1 MKLKRLIQQIDG
13 LEVKG
18 SKETEITGLT
28 AHSKRVAPGNLF
40 IAKKG
45 RMHDG
50 ALFIPDAI
58 ASGASAILTD
68 MYDPFVSAV
77 QLIHP
82 DIASIEAKLAACFY
96 QDPSHALKVIGITG
110 TNGKTTVSFLL
121 ESLFSKA
128 EIRTGMIGTIEWI
141 VGDHRFPGSMTTP
154 DVITNQKLL
163 RDMVQAGCSAAVM
176 EVTSHGLDQGR
187 VGEIDFDI
195 AVFTN
200 LTQDHLDYHQDM
212 DAYRKA
218 KEKLFVGLS
227 PDKWAILNADDR
239 SRFAT
244 KANVFT
250 YGIHAD
256 ADLMA
261 KEIRLS
267 DKKTQFLV
275 CYQGQEREYR
285 SQLVGKFNVYNL
297 LAAISAGLCYGLS
310 LETCLQALKSFKKVP
325 GRLEKVKEG
334 IFVDYAHTEDALSN
348 VLQTLNEIKKGRLIT
363 VFGCGGDRDR
373 EKRPKMGRVA
383 SELSDMAIVTSDN
396 PRNEDPEEIIEDILR
411 GCEKSVSV
419 QLDREEAIRFA
430 IAQKKPEDLVLIAGK
445 GHEKEQI
452 FAHHVLPF
460 DDAEVVRKLYEGAC
474 AY

>member
-1 MKLKRLIQQIDG
+1 MRLKRLIQQIDG

-18 SKETEITGLT
+18 SKEIEITGLT

-45 RMHDG
+45 RKHDG

-58 ASGASAILTD
+58 VSGASAILTD

-82 DIASIEAKLAACFY
+82 DISSIEAKLAACYY
-96 QDPSHALKVIGITG
+96 QNPSHALRVVGVTG

-121 ESLFSKA
+121 EALFSKA

-187 VGEIDFDI
+187 VGEIDFDL

-212 DAYRKA
+212 DAYREA
-218 KEKLFVGLS
+218 KEKLFAGLTR
-227 PDKWAILNADDR
+227 DKWAILNADDFM
-239 SRFAT
+239 RFAT

-250 YGIHAD
+250 YGIDAD
-256 ADLMA
+256 ADLQA

-275 CYQGQEREYR
+275 CYQGQELECR

-334 IFVDYAHTEDALSN
+334 IFVDYAHTEDALKS

-373 EKRPKMGRVA
+373 EKRPKMGKVA

-396 PRNEDPEEIIEDILR
+396 PRSEDPEEIIEDILR
-411 GCEKSVSV
+411 GCDKSVSV

-430 IAQKKPEDLVLIAGK
+430 IAIKKPEDLVLIAGK